1 MTRLD
6 RKRHNVN
13 DEDDSNFHKKAKW
26 KEFGRDEGTRSEM
39 VVDEEKVAQNMERIA
54 ARDSRTLFVKFLS
67 DSLPTDIK
75 QVKDLHPDIKSIR
88 SHFNDDDCISHA
100 FLYFS
105 DEHQCV
111 AAMKDLSVKRFNDCK
126 LVVDYVGVK
135 STANVSKDYAAS
147 ATKIDPNRLVVK
159 GLVPGVTKTVLKM
172 IFPKAVDTYIP
183 EYSLKKGEQPV
194 GIIRFFDADDA
205 KAAFDAGENFDI
217 AGHKLTL
224 LYFQE
229 RAGTVVYEDKRT
241 NRDLRT
247 LFIKFTSKKLPT
259 DAEEIK
265 ALHSDIRHVNAPK
278 TGNISFAFIEF
289 SNEDQCVSAKDD
301 LSNTN
306 FNGCKLIVDFVGAKS
321 SRNKNNS
328 EFIFDDAMLAENNA
342 RLAAKDLRTL
352 YVKFTSDTLP
362 TDIKQVKALH
372 SDIRNVK
379 TPSVKDGQFTFAFIE
394 FCNEEVCVAAKED
407 LSVQRFNDS
416 KLIVDF
422 VGAKTSSQVERKMSQ
437 LKVNPTRLTV
447 MGLLPGATKAT
458 LKLMFPKAISAHVNS
473 SKGSPDG
480 VLQFSSSQDA
490 KAAFD
495 AAKNIDIGGHKLTVL
510 YDTQGKRAR
519 MKFDGETEDEPKRK
533 KSKLEH
539 EYVEI
544 EQESDVHSDNDEVVI
559 EEIEKSSALIEND
572 AESGDDE
579 NDKDSDDDNDAKSG
593 DYENDADSGDDD
605 NDAESGEDTNE
616 TELGDDEK
624 DVESDDE
631 NDAVESGDDENDADS
646 GDDENDEESEDNDKG
661 AESGNEN
668 DSGDDDNDSGSDG
681 ENDADSGDDDND
693 ADSGDDDNDAESEDD
708 DNDAES
714 RDDDNDAESRDDDN
728 DAESGD
734 DDNDADS
741 GDDDNGVESGDD
753 DNDAES
759 EENDDSSDEE

>member
-1 MTRLD
+1 MGDL
-6 RKRHNVN
+6 
-13 DEDDSNFHKKAKW
+13 
-26 KEFGRDEGTRSEM
+26 
-39 VVDEEKVAQNMERIA
+39 
-54 ARDSRTLFVKFLS
+54 RTLFVKF
-67 DSLPTDIK
+67 
-75 QVKDLHPDIKSIR
+75 
-88 SHFNDDDCISHA
+88 
-100 FLYFS
+100 
-105 DEHQCV
+105 
-111 AAMKDLSVKRFNDCK
+111 
-126 LVVDYVGVK
+126 
-135 STANVSKDYAAS
+135 
-147 ATKIDPNRLVVK
+147 
-159 GLVPGVTKTVLKM
+159 
-172 IFPKAVDTYIP
+172 
-183 EYSLKKGEQPV
+183 
-194 GIIRFFDADDA
+194 
-205 KAAFDAGENFDI
+205 
-217 AGHKLTL
+217 
-224 LYFQE
+224 
-229 RAGTVVYEDKRT
+229 
-241 NRDLRT
+241 
-247 LFIKFTSKKLPT
+247 TSRKLPT

-278 TGNISFAFIEF
+278 TGNFSFAFIEF
-289 SNEDQCVSAKDD
+289 GNEDQCVAAKDD

-306 FNGCKLIVDFVGAKS
+306 FNGCKLIV
-321 SRNKNNS
+321 
-328 EFIFDDAMLAENNA
+328 DDAMLAENNA

-559 EEIEKSSALIEND
+559 EELEKSSALIEND

-593 DYENDADSGDDD
+593 DDD
-605 NDAESGEDTNE
+605 NDAESEDDKNE
-616 TELGDDEK
+616 AELGDHEK
-624 DVESDDE
+624 DVESDD
-631 NDAVESGDDENDADS
+631 NDDAVESGDDENDA
-646 GDDENDEESEDNDKG
+646 
-661 AESGNEN
+661 
-668 DSGDDDNDSGSDG
+668 GSDG
-681 ENDADSGDDDND
+681 E
-693 ADSGDDDNDAESEDD
+693 
-708 DNDAES
+708 
-714 RDDDNDAESRDDDN
+714 
-728 DAESGD
+728 
-734 DDNDADS
+734 NDADS

>member
-13 DEDDSNFHKKAKW
+13 DEDDSSFHKKAKW
-26 KEFGRDEGTRSEM
+26 KEFVRDEGTRTEM
-39 VVDEEKVAQNMERIA
+39 IVDEEKVAQNMDRIA

-75 QVKDLHPDIKSIR
+75 QVKDLHPDIKSMR
-88 SHFNDDDCISHA
+88 SRFNDDDCISHA

-126 LVVDYVGVK
+126 LVLDFVGVK
-135 STANVSKDYAAS
+135 STANVSRDHSAS
-147 ATKIDPNRLVVK
+147 VTKIDPNRLVVK

-183 EYSLKKGEQPV
+183 ESSLKKGEQPV
-194 GIIRFFDADDA
+194 GIIRFSNEDDA
-205 KAAFDAGENFDI
+205 NAAFEAGENFDI

-229 RAGTVVYEDKRT
+229 RAGTVVDEDKRS

-247 LFIKFTSKKLPT
+247 LFVKFTSKKLPT
-259 DAEEIK
+259 DAVEIQ
-265 ALHSDIRHVNAPK
+265 ALHSDIRHVNTPK
-278 TGNISFAFIEF
+278 TGNNSFAFIEF
-289 SNEDQCVSAKDD
+289 GNEDQCVAAKDD

-306 FNGCKLIVDFVGAKS
+306 FNGSKLIVDFVGAKS
-321 SRNKNNS
+321 SRNKNKS

-342 RLAAKDLRTL
+342 RLAAKDVRTL
-352 YVKFTSDTLP
+352 FVKFTSDTLP

-379 TPSVKDGQFTFAFIE
+379 TPSVKDGQFSFAFIE
-394 FCNEEVCVAAKED
+394 FCNEELCVAAKED
-407 LSVQRFNDS
+407 LSLQRFNGS
-416 KLIVDF
+416 ELIVDF
-422 VGAKTSSQVERKMSQ
+422 VGGKASSQVERKMSQ

-519 MKFDGETEDEPKRK
+519 MKYDDESEEPKRK

-539 EYVEI
+539 EYIEI

-559 EEIEKSSALIEND
+559 EEIEKTALIEND
-572 AESGDDE
+572 DIDTKSGDD
-579 NDKDSDDDNDAKSG
+579 
-593 DYENDADSGDDD
+593 ENDADSGDDE
-605 NDAESGEDTNE
+605 NDADSGDDKNE
-616 TELGDDEK
+616 AELGDDEK

-631 NDAVESGDDENDADS
+631 NDAVESGDDENDVES
-646 GDDENDEESEDNDKG
+646 GDDEESEDNNKG

-668 DSGDDDNDSGSDG
+668 DSGDDDNDADSGDDDNDADSGDNDNDAESG
-681 ENDADSGDDDND
+681 DNDNDAESGDDDNDADSGDDDND
-693 ADSGDDDNDAESEDD
+693 ADSGDDDNDAES
-708 DNDAES
+708 
-714 RDDDNDAESRDDDN
+714 
-728 DAESGD
+728 
-734 DDNDADS
+734 
-741 GDDDNGVESGDD
+741 GDD
-753 DNDAES
+753 DNDAETGDDDNDAVAES
-759 EENDDSSDEE
+759 GENDDSSDED